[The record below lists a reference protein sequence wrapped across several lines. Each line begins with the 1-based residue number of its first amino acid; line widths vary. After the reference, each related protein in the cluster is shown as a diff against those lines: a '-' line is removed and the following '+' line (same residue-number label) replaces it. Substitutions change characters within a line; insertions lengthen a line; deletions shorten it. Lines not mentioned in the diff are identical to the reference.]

1 MSLSFR
7 KPYTIRAKGQ
17 IIDLST
23 PKIMGILNVTPDSF
37 FDGGRHNGL
46 AAAASHACRL
56 WEQGADIIDIGA
68 YSSRPGAAD
77 ISTQEE
83 LDRILPVV
91 RALTAEIPDVVLSI
105 DTFRAEVARETVAA
119 GAHIINDI
127 SGGSLD
133 AEMFRT
139 VAELDVPY
147 VLMHTRGTPQDMQQ
161 HTDYRNIV
169 EDVALYFGERISQLR
184 ALGVKD
190 IILDP
195 GFGFAKSLAQN
206 YELMEGMETLQAYG
220 IPILGAISRK
230 SMIYKKLDITPDE
243 ALNGTTALHAVLLMK
258 GVHML
263 RVHDV
268 KEAKEVVALL
278 G

>member
-46 AAAASHACRL
+46 AAAASHARRL

-195 GFGFAKSLAQN
+195 GFGFAKSVAQN

>member
-195 GFGFAKSLAQN
+195 GFGFAKSVAQN

>member
-68 YSSRPGAAD
+68 YSSRSGAAD

>member
-1 MSLSFR
+1 MTLSKR
-7 KPYTIRAKGQ
+7 TPYTIRAGNRL
-17 IIDLST
+17 IDLAA

-37 FDGGRHNGL
+37 FDGGQHNGL
-46 AAAASHACRL
+46 AEAMAHARVL
-56 WEQGADIIDIGA
+56 AGQGADIIDIGA

-91 RALTAEIPDVVLSI
+91 EALAAEMPDMILSI
-105 DTFRAEVARETVAA
+105 DTFRAAVARATVDA

-133 AEMFRT
+133 EAMFQA

-147 VLMHTRGTPQDMQQ
+147 ILMHTRGTPQDMQQ
-161 HTDYRNIV
+161 HTDYRNIT
-169 EDVALYFGERISQLR
+169 EEVALYFGERISRLR

-195 GFGFAKSLAQN
+195 GFGFAKSLEQN
-206 YELMEGMETLQAYG
+206 YELLAGMATLHAYG
-220 IPILGAISRK
+220 LPILGAVSRK
-230 SMIYKKLDITPDE
+230 SMIYKKLGITPGE
-243 ALNGTTALHAVLLMK
+243 ALNGTTAINTVLLMQ

-278 G
+278 A

>member
-184 ALGVKD
+184 ALGLKD

-195 GFGFAKSLAQN
+195 GFGFAKSVAQN